1 MYDFSRRNTSYGSLG
16 TNTLQ
21 IANQMKFLFDEFLE
35 FRLPEKEFHHIQTF
49 VDRFDFFQREY
60 NPAFQHSGSHRADG
74 VVDNIQQAGTAFIHA
89 AHKFQTAYRKFI
101 QAYEAVLFN
110 A

>member
-1 MYDFSRRNTSYGSLG
+1 
-16 TNTLQ
+16 
-21 IANQMKFLFDEFLE
+21 MKFLFDEFLE
-35 FRLPEKEFHHIQTF
+35 FRLPEKEFHHIQTL

-89 AHKFQTAYRKFI
+89 AYKFQTAYRKFI
-101 QAYEAVLFN
+101 QAYEAVFFN